1 MNPFSARHKTQGIM
15 TQNPCFMKQTAGVC
29 LQNTYDYSPFGVSL
43 DGRTVEGDFYR
54 RGFNGLEKD
63 YEVKGAG
70 NSYDFGARMYDPRVG
85 RWLTIDPECKIY
97 PSQSS
102 YTFVLNNPI
111 VFIDPDGRKVE
122 IYDKDGNKVATLSNS
137 GIVIE
142 KGMENS
148 YILKSYLE
156 SKEYLQRKD
165 QDILCEI
172 ENSDKLLSIVESE
185 DPNSS
190 ALFSPNW
197 LSIEYSGRDS
207 NQDGSV
213 SGFEIEKAVFNS
225 KFVGIIIWNPSQGA
239 IDAENNYHS
248 PSLVLAHEIKHAHN
262 CITNLLNFLIRS
274 SLKTLSSS
282 LGGNDNL
289 EETDANDY
297 GDEVSKNLG
306 NGDGGNGVDKKRT
319 SHGYKK
325 FFKAK
330 SVTSN
335 EDTENE

>member
-1 MNPFSARHKTQGIM
+1 MNPFRTSHKTQGIRP
-15 TQNPCFMKQTAGVC
+15 QNPCLFEPTAGVC
-29 LQNTYDYSPFGVSL
+29 LQNSYDYSPFGVSL

-63 YEVKGAG
+63 VEVKGAG

-97 PSQSS
+97 PSRSS

-190 ALFSPNW
+190 ALFLPNW
-197 LSIEYSGRDS
+197 RSIE
-207 NQDGSV
+207 
-213 SGFEIEKAVFNS
+213 
-225 KFVGIIIWNPSQGA
+225 
-239 IDAENNYHS
+239 
-248 PSLVLAHEIKHAHN
+248 
-262 CITNLLNFLIRS
+262 
-274 SLKTLSSS
+274 
-282 LGGNDNL
+282 
-289 EETDANDY
+289 
-297 GDEVSKNLG
+297 
-306 NGDGGNGVDKKRT
+306 
-319 SHGYKK
+319 
-325 FFKAK
+325 
-330 SVTSN
+330 
-335 EDTENE
+335 